1 MVVHIIGAGLAGLSA
16 AVHLTRQG
24 VPVAVYEAAAHA
36 GGRCRSFFDSKTQAE
51 LDNGTHLFMGANH
64 ELFSLLEICGVKSGA
79 FVDEGTKIPFF
90 NMKTKKFFQINL
102 AHPLLSIFKAKRVLP
117 LVVKSIMNTPKD
129 QADMR
134 MVFKTLYKCV
144 QKDGNR
150 VYLAKKS
157 LNDAVVDPIVSYL
170 RKNGAAIHFGHRLKA
185 AYEEELVFF
194 NKTVPLEKDDMVIL
208 ALPAPA
214 LSKYVRDINEYAT
227 NTILNIHYKSNA
239 VLKNGRSYAGLLHSS
254 RADFV
259 FVRNG
264 VVSITVSAAD
274 ALLAQYSPDMLAGL
288 IWQDLAKVLVEP
300 EKRPPYRVVV
310 NKRATPVQTAEFNA
324 GRPQTDIG
332 DYVIFLASDFVQTG
346 LPCTME
352 SAVVAGMKAAQAVID
367 GL

>member
-16 AVHLTRQG
+16 AAHLVRNG

-36 GGRCRSFFDSKTQAE
+36 GGRCRSFFDSKTQSE

-64 ELFSLLEICGVKSGA
+64 ALFSLLDMCGGRPDA

-90 NMKTKKFFQINL
+90 NMKTKKFFQVNL
-102 AHPLLSIFKAKRVLP
+102 AHPLLSVFKAKRVLP
-117 LVVKSIMNTPKD
+117 LVVKSVMNTPKD
-129 QADMR
+129 RADMR

-150 VYLAKKS
+150 VYLPRKS
-157 LNDAVVDPIVSYL
+157 LNDAVIDPIVSYL
-170 RKNGAAIHFGHRLKA
+170 RENGAALHFGHRLKA

-194 NKTVPLEKDDMVIL
+194 NKTVPLDKDDMVIL

-214 LSKYVRDINEYAT
+214 LSKYVRDINEYET
-227 NTILNIHYKSNA
+227 SSILNIHYKSNA
-239 VLKNGRSYAGLLHSS
+239 VLKNGRSYAGLIYSA

-264 VVSITVSAAD
+264 VVSVTISAAD
-274 ALLAQYSPDMLAGL
+274 ALLKRYSPDMLAGL
-288 IWQDLAKVLVEP
+288 IWQDLAKVLIAP
-300 EKRPPYRVVV
+300 EKRPPYRAVV
-310 NKRATPVQTAEFNA
+310 NKRATPVQTPEFNA
-324 GRPQTDIG
+324 GRPHTDIG

-352 SAVVAGMKAAQAVID
+352 SAVIAGMHAAQAVMD
-367 GL
+367 RL